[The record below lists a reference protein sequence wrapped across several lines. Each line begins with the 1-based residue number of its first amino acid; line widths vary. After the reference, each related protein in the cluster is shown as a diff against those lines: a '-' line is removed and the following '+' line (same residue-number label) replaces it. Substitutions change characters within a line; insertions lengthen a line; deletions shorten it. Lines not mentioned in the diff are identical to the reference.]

1 MRSLGSVVA
10 GANGD
15 AALRNLQFNHSDLAR
30 SPTRSA
36 VPQRCARSDTHS
48 VKFQPD
54 SLEGVNTIARHDGA
68 SVWVGNQ
75 PYSGSV
81 IVPWSGPVRPWA
93 PADFSALTRA
103 HFDELLQLQ
112 PELVIFGS
120 GSKLRFPAPALLS
133 GLIARR
139 IGVESM
145 DSAAAC
151 RTYNVL
157 VSERRTVVAALLL
170 EAT

>member
-1 MRSLGSVVA
+1 M
-10 GANGD
+10 
-15 AALRNLQFNHSDLAR
+15 
-30 SPTRSA
+30 
-36 VPQRCARSDTHS
+36 
-48 VKFQPD
+48 KFQPD
-54 SLEGVNTIARHDGA
+54 SLKGVTTIARHDGG

-75 PYSGSV
+75 SYRGSV
-81 IVPWSGPVRPWA
+81 IVPWSGPVRAWH
-93 PADFSALTRA
+93 PADFSALTQA

-120 GSKLRFPAPALLS
+120 GSKLRFPPPALLS
-133 GLIARR
+133 GLIAQR

-157 VSERRTVVAALLL
+157 VSEGRTVVAALLL
-170 EAT
+170 EAN

>member
-1 MRSLGSVVA
+1 M
-10 GANGD
+10 
-15 AALRNLQFNHSDLAR
+15 
-30 SPTRSA
+30 
-36 VPQRCARSDTHS
+36 
-48 VKFQPD
+48 KFQPD
-54 SLEGVNTIARHDGA
+54 SLEGVNTIARHDGG

-75 PYSGSV
+75 SYRGSV
-81 IVPWSGPVRPWA
+81 IVPWSGPVRAWH
-93 PADFSALTRA
+93 PADFSALTQA

-120 GSKLRFPAPALLS
+120 GSKLRFPPPALLS
-133 GLIARR
+133 GLIAQR

-157 VSERRTVVAALLL
+157 VSEGRTVVAALLL
-170 EAT
+170 EAN

>member
-1 MRSLGSVVA
+1 MLRCAIYNLTIAISL
-10 GANGD
+10 D
-15 AALRNLQFNHSDLAR
+15 RPPAA
-30 SPTRSA
+30 P

>member
-1 MRSLGSVVA
+1 
-10 GANGD
+10 
-15 AALRNLQFNHSDLAR
+15 
-30 SPTRSA
+30 
-36 VPQRCARSDTHS
+36 

-54 SLEGVNTIARHDGA
+54 SLEGVNTIARHDGG

-75 PYSGSV
+75 SYTGSV
-81 IVPWSGPVRPWA
+81 IVPWSGPVRAWA
-93 PADFSALTRA
+93 PTDFSKLTQA

-120 GSKLRFPAPALLS
+120 GAKLRFPPPALLS

-157 VSERRTVVAALLL
+157 VSEGRTVVGALLL
-170 EAT
+170 GAN